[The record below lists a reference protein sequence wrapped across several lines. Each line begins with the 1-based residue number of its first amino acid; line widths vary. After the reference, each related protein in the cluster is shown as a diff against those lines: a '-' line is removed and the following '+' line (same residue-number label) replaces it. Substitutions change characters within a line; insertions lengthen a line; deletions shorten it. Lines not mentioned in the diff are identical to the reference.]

1 MLELHKRIY
10 DFCNNL
16 DYEIRGDYIQL
27 KFNEDLRNF
36 LQEQNITFE
45 SIREKEIHI
54 KYEDIGFTIFNNTT
68 EYLTINNVR
77 KTLDV
82 LILNFNDKPL
92 SKISNLCYLNFELKN
107 DFFFFSNA
115 CNYLDFI
122 EFLKSKE
129 QETDDAFHFI
139 DYSNDVNRK
148 IVLTSISEKSRIILK
163 YFKEVPVTPNDK
175 DLSKGMIMFKNC
187 FVSDNF
193 NLPKFLKSSLI
204 KFASRYDF
212 DDRLNLVFQNLR
224 SVVEDAKMNFEIY
237 INNLSIDKI
246 RKDYDDYK
254 SKYFSEVSDV
264 LRKLSQQIIGF
275 PIVIASTLFAIEKIK
290 LNENL
295 LWILSIVILVTTIYL
310 ILLLRMN
317 FRDLKYAEQLS
328 ERDYE
333 SMKNNNF
340 FVKFPDEFQ
349 IFTQI
354 KDRIATRV
362 KNLIIVCESYFWILS
377 LSNTTLISL
386 MLYYLKIPNGGIV
399 LISIGILFIMI
410 LARNK
415 IWNEKSVA

>member
-1 MLELHKRIY
+1 MLELHKHIY
-10 DFCNNL
+10 NFCNNL
-16 DYEIRGDYIQL
+16 DFEIRGDYIQL
-27 KFNEDLRNF
+27 KFNEDLKNF

-54 KYEDIGFTIFNNTT
+54 KYEDIGFTVFSNIR
-68 EYLTINNVR
+68 EYLTVNNVR
-77 KTLDV
+77 KTIDV
-82 LILNFNDKPL
+82 LVLNFNDKPL
-92 SKISNLCYLNFELKN
+92 SKISNLCYLNFELKD

-115 CNYLDFI
+115 SNYLDFI
-122 EFLKSKE
+122 EFLKNKE

-163 YFKEVPVTPNDK
+163 YFKEIPIIPNDK
-175 DLSKGMIMFKNC
+175 DLSKGMTMFKDC

-212 DDRLNLVFQNLR
+212 DDRMNLVFQDLR
-224 SVVEDAKMNFEIY
+224 SIVEDAKMNFEIY

-290 LNENL
+290 PNENL

-354 KDRIATRV
+354 KNRIATRI

-377 LSNTTLISL
+377 LSNTALISL

-399 LISIGILFIMI
+399 FISIGILFIMI

>member
-1 MLELHKRIY
+1 MLELHRHIY
-10 DFCNNL
+10 NFCNNL

-27 KFNEDLRNF
+27 NFDEDLRIF
-36 LQEQNITFE
+36 LQEQNITFD
-45 SIREKEIHI
+45 SIRDKEIHI
-54 KYEDIGFTIFNNTT
+54 KYEDIGFTIFNNPT
-68 EYLTINNVR
+68 EYLTINNVK
-77 KTLDV
+77 KTSDV
-82 LILNFNDKPL
+82 LILNFDDKSL
-92 SKISNLCYLNFELKN
+92 SKISNLCYLDFELKE

-115 CNYLDFI
+115 SNYLDFI
-122 EFLKSKE
+122 QFLKSKE

-139 DYSNDVNRK
+139 DYSNDINRK

-163 YFKEVPVTPNDK
+163 YFKEVPITPNDK
-175 DLSKGMIMFKNC
+175 DLSKGLNMFKNC
-187 FVSDNF
+187 FVSENF

-212 DDRLNLVFQNLR
+212 DERMNLVFQNLR
-224 SVVEDAKMNFEIY
+224 SIVEDAKMNFEIY

-290 LNENL
+290 SHQNL
-295 LWILSIVILVTTIYL
+295 LWILSIVILITTIYL

-317 FRDLKYAEQLS
+317 FRDLKYAEHLS
-328 ERDYE
+328 EKDYE

-340 FVKFPDEFQ
+340 FVKFPDEFK

-354 KDRIATRV
+354 KNRITTRI
-362 KNLIIVCESYFWILS
+362 KNLVIVCESYFWILS

-386 MLYYLKIPNGGIV
+386 MLYYLKIPNGGIAF
-399 LISIGILFIMI
+399 ISIGILFIMI

-415 IWNEKSVA
+415 IWNEKNVA